1 MSRTG
6 LDSVLDIDLDAFVW
20 PQVFYR
26 EEQADR
32 PSGSQHR
39 AWPPPAVERL
49 LGRLGVT
56 GAVAGRCVEPHVEV
70 FDIWYEALESGR
82 LRHPFH
88 VVHVDAH
95 EDLGYGDPCW
105 KSIQEEILTQ
115 PLTCRTP
122 NAVRPLLH
130 SGNYLLGAAALGW
143 LASITFIP
151 CRALQRGG
159 AARLELASVLDI
171 HWQAGSPR
179 AGALQLRSRSGYSAE
194 DQANRAS
201 EAVWDIVDPPIP
213 VHVLTPREFSPRTW
227 TAVTVARSPAFSPS
241 EADPLLELLRQRISP
256 ARAES

>member
-1 MSRTG
+1 MSQDG
-6 LDSVLDIDLDAFVW
+6 PDSVLDIDLDAFVW

-39 AWPPPAVERL
+39 AWPLPAVDRL
-49 LGRLGVT
+49 LCRLGVT
-56 GAVAGRCVEPHVEV
+56 GAMPGRCVEHHVEV
-70 FDIWYEALESGR
+70 FDVWHEALESGR

-105 KSIQEEILTQ
+105 KSIQEKILTH

-143 LASITFIP
+143 LASVTFIP
-151 CRALQRGG
+151 CRALPRGA
-159 AARLELASVLDI
+159 AARLELASVLDL
-171 HWQAGSPR
+171 HWQAGNPR
-179 AGALQLRSRSGYSAE
+179 SGALQLRSRRGVSA
-194 DQANRAS
+194 DVHARDALQPD
-201 EAVWDIVDPPIP
+201 WDLLDPPIP
-213 VHVLTPREFSPRTW
+213 VRILAPHEFSARTW
-227 TAVTVARSPAFSPS
+227 AALTAARSPAFSPP
-241 EADPLLELLRQRISP
+241 EADSLFEHLRQRISP
-256 ARAES
+256 A